1 MVEQWSSKPYAWV
14 RFLLSL
20 FIPFLLKTKAK
31 LNKNKI
37 LKKNSIKN
45 IQKNKKFYFYDQ
57 KLSTQIKKS
66 HVVKYFRNLPPVT
79 NSKNLIIISP
89 KRKNKITNN
98 IILPIKSKKN
108 NLNLL
113 LKNKL

>member
-79 NSKNLIIISP
+79 ISKNLIIIFP
-89 KRKNKITNN
+89 KRRNKITNN
-98 IILPIKSKKN
+98 AILSVKSKKN

-113 LKNKL
+113 LKNKS